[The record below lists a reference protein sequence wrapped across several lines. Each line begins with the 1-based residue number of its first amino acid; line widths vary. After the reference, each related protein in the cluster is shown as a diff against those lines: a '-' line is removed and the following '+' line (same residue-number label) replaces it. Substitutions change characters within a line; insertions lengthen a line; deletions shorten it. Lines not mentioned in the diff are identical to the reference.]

1 MDRVRVLRGRRLVS
15 MEREDGDWLGSTI
28 FAIAG
33 LGIGFVAG
41 MAFGEFFSEVDPGR
55 VTGAVKRWKRGPA
68 DAAVPP
74 AEIER
79 AVNGALGENPLTRH
93 LDVRARALGEGI
105 VEITGTVPD
114 TDARAHAA
122 TVARGVAG
130 SYVVVNRVLVEG
142 DDVPHRKAASATAV

>member
-1 MDRVRVLRGRRLVS
+1 MDRVRVLRGGRLVS
-15 MEREDGDWLGSTI
+15 MEREDSDWLGSTL

-55 VTGAVKRWKRGPA
+55 VTGAVKRLKRRPA
-68 DAAVPP
+68 EATVPP

-79 AVNGALGENPLTRH
+79 AVNGALGENPQTRH
-93 LDVRARALGEGI
+93 LDVHARALGEGI
-105 VEITGTVPD
+105 VELTGTVPD
-114 TDARAHAA
+114 ADARSHAA

-130 SYVVVNRVLVEG
+130 TYVVVNRVLVEG
-142 DDVPHRKAASATAV
+142 DDVPRPEAASSKAV